1 VSVDCVGE
9 LTDQQL
15 FLWDEVSGSD
25 LGLVQ
30 RVTAVTGAFPRRMIG
45 DAVCTRYQAVSG
57 GAASAI
63 EEEPKCEICLS
74 FCVFVFSLICDD
86 MRLLR

>member
-1 VSVDCVGE
+1 MSVDCVGE

-45 DAVCTRYQAVSG
+45 DAV
-57 GAASAI
+57 
-63 EEEPKCEICLS
+63 
-74 FCVFVFSLICDD
+74 
-86 MRLLR
+86 